1 MNKHLSALMA
11 QVVADLVEG
20 NYQKLVEEGQEDR
33 LKPEWLEEAVRQY
46 PGKLTPPPKEAF
58 AAINVY
64 EIDSTNQ
71 VLAEFDLWVDNEPS
85 DLTVK
90 VLVNKP
96 YESMKCTVWDLL
108 VM

>member
-1 MNKHLSALMA
+1 MNKHLSALVA

-20 NYQKLVEEGQEDR
+20 NYQKLVEESQEAR
-33 LKPEWLEEAVRQY
+33 QKQEWLEEAVRQY
-46 PGKLTPPPKEAF
+46 PGKLTQPPKEAF
-58 AAINVY
+58 AGIDVY
-64 EIDSTNQ
+64 EIDGTNQ

-90 VLVNKP
+90 VLVYKP
-96 YESMKCTVWDLL
+96 YKSMKYTVWDLL